1 MPAFRFL
8 SVLLQ
13 GWRLLCLACL
23 LGWQGL
29 ALGAPGLLEPIN
41 RASPSETYQSFLAAA
56 HRLEEDYT
64 QYLHDLDPQRIV
76 TLRRE
81 LARMRLL
88 FDLSEVPPASRAKV
102 GNAAIGYLYDV
113 LARLPPVAP
122 DSLPGHDAGSLADM
136 PARWSIPGTDIQL
149 QRMTEGPQAGD
160 YLISAESV
168 KNLPE
173 YYESVRKLPV
183 LADRRYPDFHI
194 EQINVAGPWIP
205 AKWVSTLPQS
215 LRKPYLSTPL
225 WKILAVAGVALFGT
239 LAFLLWARF
248 AWARSRGQAEL
259 SLLGWR
265 LSIPLALLLISSAC
279 EWLVRAQVNPSG
291 IFAASENLL
300 ASAIYHLGVAGT
312 AWYGVYFLFEL
323 VIRSP
328 RIPANSYDAHLL
340 RLSARV
346 LSIFA
351 VATTLVLGANDI
363 GIPAVGVLAGLG
375 VGGVALALASQATIE
390 NLISGVSLFADRP
403 FRVGDW
409 IEFDGSAA
417 RVERVG
423 PRSTR
428 LRMRAGTLCTVPNT
442 DLLKM
447 HITNLSERS
456 NCYLDQVL
464 PLHGDS
470 PADAVELLMASL
482 REFLLQE
489 PLVEQDRGWPRIH
502 VVAMQPGRIDL
513 RLSATVLT
521 PDNAQFLAFQ
531 SRLILLARQRMDE
544 LGLRLAV
551 PLPAAAQA

>member
-1 MPAFRFL
+1 MAALRSL

-113 LARLPPVAP
+113 LSRLPPVAP
-122 DSLPGHDAGSLADM
+122 DSLPGHDAASLADM

-225 WKILAVAGVALFGT
+225 WKILAVAAVALLGT
-239 LAFLLWARF
+239 LVFLLWARF
-248 AWARSRGQAEL
+248 AWARSRGHTEL

-265 LSIPLALLLISSAC
+265 LSIPLALLLISTVC

-409 IEFDGSAA
+409 IEFDDSAA

-551 PLPAAAQA
+551 PLPTAAQG

>member
-1 MPAFRFL
+1 MSALRFL
-8 SVLLQ
+8 SGLLR
-13 GWRLLCLACL
+13 GWRLFCLSCL
-23 LGWQGL
+23 LGWQGV
-29 ALGAPGLLEPIN
+29 AAGAPGLLEPIN

-113 LARLPPVAP
+113 LARLPPVPP
-122 DSLPGHDAGSLADM
+122 DSLPGHDVGSLLDM

-149 QRMTEGPQAGD
+149 QRMESGPQAGD

-173 YYESVRKLPV
+173 YYDSVRKLPV

-225 WKILAVAGVALFGT
+225 WKILAVAAVALLGT

-248 AWARSRGQAEL
+248 AWARSRGKTEL

-265 LSIPLALLLISSAC
+265 FSIPLALLLISTVC

-300 ASAIYHLGVAGT
+300 ASAIYHLGVAGA

-409 IEFDGSAA
+409 IEFDDSAA

-470 PADAVELLMASL
+470 PAETIELLMESL

-531 SRLILLARQRMDE
+531 SRLILLARQRMDA

-551 PLPAAAQA
+551 PLPAAGSV